1 MNDSYMSQYKVII
14 FHNFSSL
21 SCCLGEEHLLSYLL
35 SPSRNILHVDRF
47 LIHFLSV
54 SFMCQS
60 LLEKYN
66 YRLICQSHFFL
77 RSPVMFA
84 HLKVPG
90 KAVKSPSSWFLL
102 TLNFPKRLYFINK
115 LHYSLVLSALLISSL
130 ILGGLQKWWP
140 YLFCKGQDC
149 KYCKVDG
156 LHGLCHN
163 YSTVPF

>member
-1 MNDSYMSQYKVII
+1 MTHICLNIKWSFSTISRVSVVALGKNICLVIYSALPEIFFMLIGFSYI
-14 FHNFSSL
+14 FFQL
-21 SCCLGEEHLLSYLL
+21 VSCVNHCWKNTTIDLFA
-35 SPSRNILHVDRF
+35 N
-47 LIHFLSV
+47 LI
-54 SFMCQS
+54 
-60 LLEKYN
+60 
-66 YRLICQSHFFL
+66 FFL
-77 RSPVMFA
+77 RSPIMFA